1 MKSSRRDD
9 SFCNIGNPHLCLVS
23 LQDLLSLAY
32 RQDRAIT
39 LLFMLDAN
47 RKYLALLLRKILLR
61 KQQGFVNYL
70 AHAVKMTSFVSL
82 ERPPCLH
89 YEHNSRVNINIPG
102 TLTPISNKLM
112 MKFFAP
118 VFRSSNQII
127 VTPRKSWASHRS
139 LNIWIIWSRFFWF
152 MWITHCKSKHYY
164 SYCRNS

>member
-1 MKSSRRDD
+1 
-9 SFCNIGNPHLCLVS
+9 
-23 LQDLLSLAY
+23 
-32 RQDRAIT
+32 
-39 LLFMLDAN
+39 MLDAN

-164 SYCRNS
+164 SYCRNSWNLDPSCWQFCRYTVGKTINIRAMIEWGVSEENLVRW